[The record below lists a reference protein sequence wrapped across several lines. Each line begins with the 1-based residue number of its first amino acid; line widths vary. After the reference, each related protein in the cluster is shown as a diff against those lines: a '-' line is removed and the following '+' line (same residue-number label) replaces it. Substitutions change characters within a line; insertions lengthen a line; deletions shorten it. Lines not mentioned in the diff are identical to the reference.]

1 MFFPQSRWPL
11 TFYFLLFLFIIVVLE
26 LLCEHEENNEPTP
39 EKYTC
44 SNTYQRCYTS
54 LYSIK
59 YIPENLNLLV
69 HEFSLRMV
77 EDFVFSLNVVQI
89 SMYF

>member
-1 MFFPQSRWPL
+1 MAL
-11 TFYFLLFLFIIVVLE
+11 NLFLFVVSLVIIVVLE

-44 SNTYQRCYTS
+44 SNTYQRCYTLS
-54 LYSIK
+54 
-59 YIPENLNLLV
+59 ENFNLLV
-69 HEFSLRMV
+69 HESSLRMI